1 MANFYQEQ
9 PVTDPDALGYET
21 TTDLATFWS
30 SATEELIVDYSNKKI
45 ALKVIT
51 PTGSPNNLT
60 NDGAT
65 LKAVYS
71 KLKDAWK
78 DDSTLIKFP
87 FPMVPITDEQ
97 FELVDGWNWDKIQ
110 TSGTDAVAANTV
122 ELLRTGGWAVKNT
135 ATPPATVEE
144 WSGVISLGALG
155 NTDQVYYDQIGD
167 ETTNDTVNFKL
178 KGKVNQAVQVY
189 RDDDGDGVTNENND
203 YNRRSSF
210 KMFVREWD
218 KLFAVSEFSDIG
230 VPSANPQAYR
240 FPLTN
245 SADLKVIHAEEIL
258 FAGLTFTTPDPSF
271 AASNGGEIT
280 YTTSSNHGLVVGE
293 TVTITGVTPSGYN
306 LTSKKVTAT
315 PTVTSFVIGTSTD
328 NGTISDPGT
337 YTSGTGSVTKD
348 VFTNMTLNYVRDE
361 SGNRITNAKLLGDF
375 VATKSDY
382 VTGDVVKYPTGSSGR
397 YYEARTAYSFSS
409 PASNPDVDTTNW
421 QAFTGERLINGVY
434 YPFTVVIDGDS
445 TLGSPLA
452 PDGGPASTVDIYE
465 FAQYKLRSPGDID
478 GVSGG
483 VTVIGQTAETLV
495 RFVGDTLVTS
505 RGVYIDS
512 FATADT
518 NAIEFFD
525 ASNAQ
530 VTFNFV
536 AQLTVNF
543 GANLSDDE
551 NAKYFVFFSDDPN
564 FSYTT
569 GFGNAGAIQVQDN
582 NGDTIGSS
590 AQAGESN
597 NLVNPSWPT
606 KRSSVTHSYNYDGNI
621 QRGAGTFN
629 ATVPI
634 TVVGIGLG
642 QGQYVNATGSIAR
655 SKTNTVSL
663 IAALERNY
671 STGSV

>member
-1 MANFYQEQ
+1 MANFYQEN

-21 TTDLATFWS
+21 TTDLATFWA
-30 SATEELIVDYSNKKI
+30 SATEELIIDYSNKVI

-78 DDSTLIKFP
+78 DDATLIKFP

-97 FELVDGWNWDKIQ
+97 FELVDGWNWDKTQ
-110 TSGTDAVAANTV
+110 TSGTDSITANTV
-122 ELLRTGGWAVKNT
+122 QLLRTGGWAVKNT
-135 ATPPATVEE
+135 ATPPATTEE
-144 WSGVISLGALG
+144 WAGIISLGDLG
-155 NTDQVYYDQIGD
+155 DTDQVYYDQIGD
-167 ETTNDTVNFKL
+167 ETTNDTVNFVL
-178 KGKVNQAVQVY
+178 KKKVNQAVQIY
-189 RDDDGDGVTNENND
+189 RDDNGDGTPDFN
-203 YNRRSSF
+203 YRSSF

-218 KLFAVSEFSDIG
+218 KLYAASEFADIG
-230 VPSANPQAYR
+230 VQSANPQAYR

-245 SADLKVIHAEEIL
+245 SADLKVVHAEEIL
-258 FAGLTFTTPDPSF
+258 FEGLTFTTPNPSF
-271 AASNGGEIT
+271 ASSNSGEIT
-280 YTTSSNHGLVVGE
+280 YTTSAAHGLSVGE

-315 PTVTSFVIGTSTD
+315 PDSVTFVIGTSTD

-348 VFTNMTLNYVRDE
+348 VFTNMTLNYIRDE
-361 SGNRITNAKLLGDF
+361 GGNRITNAQVLGDF
-375 VATKSDY
+375 VPTKSDY
-382 VTGDVVKYPTGSSGR
+382 ATGDVVKYPSGSSGR
-397 YYEARTAYSFSS
+397 WYAARTAYSFSS

-421 QAFTGERLINGVY
+421 EAFDGERPINGIY
-434 YPFTVVIDGDS
+434 YPFTVIIDGDS

-483 VTVIGQTAETLV
+483 VTVIGQTASTLAL
-495 RFVGDTLVTS
+495 FVGDTLVTS

-518 NAIEFFD
+518 NAIEFYT
-525 ASNAQ
+525 ALNNL

-536 AQLTVNF
+536 AQLTINF

-551 NAKYFVFFSDDPN
+551 NAKYFVFFSDDAN

-569 GFGNAGAIQVQDN
+569 GFGNSAAIQVEDN

-590 AQAGESN
+590 SQAGESN

-606 KRSSVTHSYNYDGNI
+606 KRSSVTHSYNYDGNE
-621 QRGAGTFN
+621 QRGANTNG

-634 TVVGIGLG
+634 TVVGIGLE

-671 STGSV
+671 SAGSV